1 MWPRASITTCYSNP
15 AQNAPLLI
23 SPCFLITDFLWHFM
37 PPSQGPASTVCLMA
51 GVKGAVNLT
60 LSKHRQ
66 LKLLCWPRAPVVRCP
81 PGQGLFC
88 ATSSPWQSFS
98 GRNGA
103 TKNCP
108 SSMPSLT
115 VQCLYQKSESSCHIA
130 LIKWAK
136 DCYHRVMGSCWSINV
151 GAKLEA
157 FMETMWKAWYLFSE
171 QGSAGP
177 FS

>member
-1 MWPRASITTCYSNP
+1 MGSLNSCAGPGH
-15 AQNAPLLI
+15 
-23 SPCFLITDFLWHFM
+23 LWW
-37 PPSQGPASTVCLMA
+37 
-51 GVKGAVNLT
+51 GVLG
-60 LSKHRQ
+60 
-66 LKLLCWPRAPVVRCP
+66 CP

-103 TKNCP
+103 TKSCP
-108 SSMPSLT
+108 SAMPSLT
-115 VQCLYQKSESSCHIA
+115 VQCLCQKSESSCHIA

-157 FMETMWKAWYLFSE
+157 VMETMWKAWYLFSE

-177 FS
+177 FSSCSPIMSLFLFKWGEYLSNRFLCWMVAQGKNRCSWIQHSK